1 MYNSPIPFSSVSAK
15 DAAEIAAPHWNTAKN
30 ILAAIAIIVLGA
42 LLLVGL
48 HAIWVQVSEWC
59 QAALSPVNC
68 GIYLTGR

>member
-15 DAAEIAAPHWNTAKN
+15 DAAEIAAPHWNIAKK
-30 ILAAIAIIVLGA
+30 ILAAIAILALGA

-48 HAIWVQVSEWC
+48 LAIWVHVSEWR
-59 QAALSPVNC
+59 QAALSPFNG